1 VTYKDLSGA
10 IIGAAIEVHRE
21 LGPGLLESI
30 YEHCLAKELRGLGL
44 PFLQQR
50 SVAVRYK
57 GEQLDLGFRIDL
69 WVDHRIVIEIK
80 AVDAIHDVHL
90 AQVLSYLKLTENKLG
105 LLLNFNEPVLK
116 NGIRRVVNGLDE
128 P

>member
-1 VTYKDLSGA
+1 
-10 IIGAAIEVHRE
+10 
-21 LGPGLLESI
+21 
-30 YEHCLAKELRGLGL
+30 LAKELRGLGL
-44 PFLQQR
+44 PFLQQH

-80 AVDAIHDVHL
+80 AVDEIHDVHL
-90 AQVLSYLKLTENKLG
+90 AQVLSYLKLTGNKLG